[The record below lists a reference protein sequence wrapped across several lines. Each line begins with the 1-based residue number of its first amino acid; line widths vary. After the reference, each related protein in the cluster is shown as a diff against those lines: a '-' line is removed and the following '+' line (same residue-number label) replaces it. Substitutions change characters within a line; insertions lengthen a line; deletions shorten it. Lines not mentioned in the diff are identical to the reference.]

1 MQALREG
8 GRMSVEPRRF
18 TFLEDRDGSLL
29 RQDQSLVSDVF
40 WPKGAIWHR
49 YLMNPFEASVTAIAP
64 EDALEIARR
73 EAARVGTATPERAD
87 LYADVTA

>member
-1 MQALREG
+1 MTIEG
-8 GRMSVEPRRF
+8 RRF

-49 YLMNPFEASVTAIAP
+49 YPMNPFEASVTAITP
-64 EDALEIARR
+64 EAALEIAQR
-73 EAARVGTATPERAD
+73 EAARVGTAAPGSAD
-87 LYADVTA
+87 LYADSDADA